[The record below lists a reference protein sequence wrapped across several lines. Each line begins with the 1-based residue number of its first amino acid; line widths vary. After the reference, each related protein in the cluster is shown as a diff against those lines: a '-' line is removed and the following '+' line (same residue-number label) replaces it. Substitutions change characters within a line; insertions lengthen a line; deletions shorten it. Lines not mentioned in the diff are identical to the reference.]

1 MGTCPR
7 AGVHVLVVFV
17 VVLVSLSVLSACG
30 RTFRLEVTERLW
42 QHLHASQPPVHDGG
56 AQEKKAMPA
65 TPHAPASDPS
75 LGEQSARLPLPGPNP
90 KYPGMPLLEEQLA
103 ESLVQEKP
111 FKFYKNARGFCQ
123 LEGYELT
130 GPLYTKG
137 FNYEGFLEYN
147 MSRWHRMKFHSVSNK
162 DVTFIINSKSGSTS
176 TRNYL
181 SKVGKQ
187 VGSPFKLTFEAGVYR
202 KLSISG
208 EEKRS
213 FVDWFFAP
221 ERHGRKHIFSNIREP
236 YSRLDSATGTVLARD
251 SASKRKKE
259 VVAEK
264 YRDAVFHSSY
274 EHMYPQT
281 FFLTHSRNITVFPV
295 DHDLGPKLQRWLE
308 DIYPGKKFSSGAKS
322 KNKDEGGNVDKA
334 MVQYLIDTDNRRFLR
349 DYIYDDMLWDTAQQL
364 KC

>member
-1 MGTCPR
+1 
-7 AGVHVLVVFV
+7 VVVVFV
-17 VVLVSLSVLSACG
+17 VVLVSITVLSTRG
-30 RTFRLEVTERLW
+30 RLFRLEVTERLW
-42 QHLHASQPPVHDGG
+42 QHLHISQPPLPDGG
-56 AQEKKAMPA
+56 ALETESMPP
-65 TPHAPASDPS
+65 TPHAPASDPT
-75 LGEQSARLPLPGPNP
+75 LGDQSARLSLPHPNP
-90 KYPGMPLLEEQLA
+90 KYPGLPLLEEQLA
-103 ESLVQEKP
+103 ESLVHEKP

-147 MSRWHRMKFHSVSNK
+147 MSEWHRIKFHSVSNK
-162 DVTFIINSKSGSTS
+162 DVTFIINSKSASTS
-176 TRNYL
+176 TRKYL

-187 VGSPFKLTFEAGVYR
+187 VGSPFKLAFDAGVYR

-208 EEKRS
+208 QEKRS

-221 ERHGRKHIFSNIREP
+221 ERHGRKHIFSTIREP

-251 SASKRKKE
+251 SASKRKKQ

-281 FFLTHSRNITVFPV
+281 FFLTHSRNITIFSIT
-295 DHDLGPKLQRWLE
+295 DQMGPQLKKWLE
-308 DIYPGKKFSSGAKS
+308 DVYPGKSFPAHLGDS
-322 KNKDEGGNVDKA
+322 NKRQGGNFDHA

-349 DYIYDDMLWDTAQQL
+349 DYIYDEMLWDTAQQL